1 MIYKRNRVH
10 SRIAGGFFSLEQER
24 TKARVHGFGYGE
36 YIRLRDDYGQ
46 TWRGMAEEAADGTMR
61 FTFRS
66 AHGKVISGIHD
77 GFGIILRD
85 EKGRTWRGFI
95 D

>member
-36 YIRLRDDYGQ
+36 YIRLRDDCGQ
-46 TWRGMAEEAADGTMR
+46 TWRGTAEEAADGTMR
-61 FTFRS
+61 FTFRGNQ
-66 AHGKVISGIHD
+66 GKVISGIHD
-77 GFGIILRD
+77 GYGIILRD
-85 EKGRTWRGFI
+85 EKGRSWRGFI